1 MSVNTKEYIDKRELC
16 ELLGF
21 SIGNVDNMMRNKRLT
36 YYKIGKSIRFKMIEI
51 NDFIKKCKK

>member
-1 MSVNTKEYIDKRELC
+1 MSVETKEYIDKRELC

-21 SIGNVDNMMRNKRLT
+21 SIGNIDNMMRSKRLN

-51 NDFIKKCKK
+51 EDFINKCKK